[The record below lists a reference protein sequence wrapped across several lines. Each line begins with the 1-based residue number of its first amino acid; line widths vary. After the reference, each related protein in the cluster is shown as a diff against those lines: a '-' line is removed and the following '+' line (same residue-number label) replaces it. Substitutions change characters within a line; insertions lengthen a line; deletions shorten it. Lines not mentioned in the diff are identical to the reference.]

1 MFGSRKSLVILRGNG
16 MGSPNHYSLEL
27 PIRCLDL
34 LDALWPHAQEVYPQ
48 HRKDLGPL
56 TATFL
61 LSMAMPI
68 INLPIERIERRVSA
82 RVEGYVADHE
92 QDAALTRRMQERL
105 GAKPIRNAPF
115 FVHGDWSYY
124 EAMVEAPLNIA
135 FGFPDEIAQR
145 LRDPAAVNAASAL
158 RGNQWTSVLRNSL
171 AHGGIAYLDQAGN
184 TARESP
190 THFLAFVSGSFDH
203 DECGRPV
210 RLKAVRTLRISM
222 KDFRSFLHAWVHWL
236 NTEEGGK

>member
-1 MFGSRKSLVILRGNG
+1 
-16 MGSPNHYSLEL
+16 MGSPNHYGLEL

-34 LDALWPHAQEVYPQ
+34 LDALWPHAQGVYPQ

-82 RVEGYVADHE
+82 RVEGYVDDH
-92 QDAALTRRMQERL
+92 DLDTALTRRMQERL

-115 FVHGDWSYY
+115 FVHGHWSYDQ
-124 EAMVEAPLNIA
+124 AIADAPVNIA
-135 FGFPDEIAQR
+135 NGFPEDVAHR
-145 LRDPAAVNAASAL
+145 LGKPAAVDAASNL
-158 RGNQWTSVLRNSL
+158 PGNQWSSVLRNSL
-171 AHGGIAYLDQAGN
+171 AHGGIAYLDKAGN
-184 TARESP
+184 SAWETP
-190 THFLAFVSGSFDH
+190 THYLAFVSGSYDH
-203 DECGRPV
+203 DECGRPI

-222 KDFRSFLHAWVHWL
+222 TDFRSFLHTWVQWL
-236 NTEEGGK
+236 NTEETG